1 MITES
6 DVSVFSRHNVID
18 TSSIWNLLS
27 SSTLYTAAQLVG
39 CTYCCTQAVHYEAAI
54 KKRSHPRPE
63 AERLKQRFLRES
75 ESGRFPQYRI
85 SIEDLQDLESITETK
100 RLGMGELSSIAF
112 AHKINHALLTD
123 DKRAAKAAKRVI
135 PANRVQSVPHL
146 FGWLFFTA
154 QLSDSDKTTVI
165 AEHGANG
172 QGLAIHFEGAYNMA
186 LRSRL
191 MAGANDSG
199 GMQGSLEN

>member
-6 DVSVFSRHNVID
+6 DMSAFARHNVID

-27 SSTLYTAAQLVG
+27 SNTLYAAAQLAG
-39 CTYCCTQAVHYEAAI
+39 CTYCCTQAVHYEAVT
-54 KKRSHPRPE
+54 KPRSHPRPE
-63 AERLKQRFLRES
+63 AERLRQLFIGES
-75 ESGRFPQYRI
+75 ESGIFPRYEI
-85 SIEDLQDLESITETK
+85 SIEDLQDLESITDTR

-135 PANRVQSVPHL
+135 PAHRVQNVPHL

-154 QLSDSDKTTVI
+154 QLSDGDKTTVI